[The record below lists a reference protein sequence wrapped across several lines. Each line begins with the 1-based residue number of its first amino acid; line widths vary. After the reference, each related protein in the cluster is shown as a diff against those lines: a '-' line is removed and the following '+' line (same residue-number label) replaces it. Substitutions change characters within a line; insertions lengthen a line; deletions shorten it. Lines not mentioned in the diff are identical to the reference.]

1 MFDLRNTVMKARKR
15 GTEQLRKKLFKNP
28 EIINDLFSNEEWEQH
43 QPTDELSEEKSAAM
57 QQRILQLIE
66 LKENAEARKLS
77 IRSGFYTAGRY
88 AAAAAVFLIFAWV
101 VYQDWNP
108 AKPAKDFNIAA
119 VKNNSADQNT
129 IIWDEVSNNTDAV
142 KHIPLPDSSVVAL
155 YPQGKLRYEKGLSK
169 PFRDV
174 YLIGKAYFKVKRN
187 PARPFSVYAGG
198 LKTTALG
205 TSFTINT
212 VAGNERTS
220 VKLHTGKIVVSPETS
235 TSKQQPLYLTKAESG
250 LIYDRQSQ
258 LASAMKQPTPVKIIP
273 ETSLTHEGNLI
284 TMKNIPLVKVVAL
297 LSNAYQVSIQ
307 ANNKEIG
314 NITYTGE
321 VNTATESI
329 ESVLNVICLINNMSL
344 SRGAEQEYILQKNK

>member
-1 MFDLRNTVMKARKR
+1 MFDLRNTVMKARKC

-28 EIINDLFSNEEWEQH
+28 EIIHDLFSNEEWEQH
-43 QPTDELSEEKSAAM
+43 QPTDELSEEQSAQM

-66 LKENAEARKLS
+66 LKENAEARKLN

-108 AKPAKDFNIAA
+108 AKPVKDFNTASITKNTADQLVQWDEISNNTAA
-119 VKNNSADQNT
+119 VKH
-129 IIWDEVSNNTDAV
+129 V
-142 KHIPLPDSSVVAL
+142 PLPDSSVVAL

-174 YLIGKAYFKVKRN
+174 YLIGRAYFKVKRN
-187 PARPFSVYAGG
+187 PVRPFSVYAGG

-212 VAGNERTS
+212 VAGKEQTS
-220 VKLHTGKIVVSPETS
+220 VKLHTGKIVVSPEIAA
-235 TSKQQPLYLTKAESG
+235 SKQHAVYLTKAESG
-250 LIYDRQSQ
+250 LIYDRQSL
-258 LASAMKQPTPVKIIP
+258 LASSMKQPAPVKIIP

-284 TMKNIPLVKVVAL
+284 MMKNIPLVKVVAL
-297 LSNAYQVSIQ
+297 LSSAYQVKIQ
-307 ANNKEIG
+307 ANSKEIG

>member
-1 MFDLRNTVMKARKR
+1 MFGLRNTVMKARKR

-43 QPTDELSEEKSAAM
+43 QPADELSAKQSAQM

-66 LKENAEARKLS
+66 LKENAAARKLR
-77 IRSGFYTAGRY
+77 IWSGFYTAGKY
-88 AAAAAVFLIFAWV
+88 AIAACLLLVFAWV
-101 VYQDWNP
+101 IERDWNP
-108 AKPAKDFNIAA
+108 VQPVKNFNTAA
-119 VKNNSADQNT
+119 VKNNTAAQPVQ
-129 IIWDEVSNNTDAV
+129 WDEVSNTTAAV

-169 PFRDV
+169 PLRDV
-174 YLIGKAYFKVKRN
+174 YLVGKAYFKVKRN

-212 VAGNERTS
+212 VAGKERTS
-220 VKLHTGKIVVSPETS
+220 VKLHTGKIVVSAEIA
-235 TSKQQPLYLTKAESG
+235 TSKQQPVYLTKAESG

-258 LASAMKQPTPVKIIP
+258 LASSIKQPKAVKIIP
-273 ETSLTHEGNLI
+273 ETSLTHEGDLI
-284 TMKNIPLVKVVAL
+284 IMKNIPLVKVVTM
-297 LSNAYQVSIQ
+297 LSSAYQVKIQ
-307 ANNKEIG
+307 ANSKEIG

-321 VNTATESI
+321 VNTKTESI
-329 ESVLNVICLINNMSL
+329 ESVLNMICLINNMSL
-344 SRGAEQEYILQKNK
+344 SRGTAQEYILQKNK